1 MLKLTHRA
9 RGGNGLSD
17 FKNLIEETSMKRTNF
32 KFFTKTALLPLAGAL
47 LACTIAAP
55 AQASGEIS

>member
-1 MLKLTHRA
+1 MKL
-9 RGGNGLSD
+9 
-17 FKNLIEETSMKRTNF
+17 TNF

>member
-1 MLKLTHRA
+1 
-9 RGGNGLSD
+9 
-17 FKNLIEETSMKRTNF
+17 MKIPNF
-32 KFFTKTALLPLAGAL
+32 KLFARTALLPLAGAL